1 MLKQKEM
8 KWMAVATGIGVFF
21 IFLTML
27 YGDNLINSNTG
38 YMIIDKIFSGQFGQ
52 LYNEIDWSYGLSI
65 YFIYAL
71 WSVPIWFIGYICGF
85 EINMNAIPVLLWYK
99 LLLAVFAIWSIFLV
113 GKVAEEL
120 YAERKQEVKLQY
132 CMSIFLVVPVVA
144 IAQCDIIG
152 ICFVLLGLYYYIKE
166 QNILFIIAMA
176 VAITMKGF
184 AILPFLPL
192 VLFRFRKIS
201 KLISVFGAGL
211 LFAGVSELVIRNSET
226 GASARSNPE
235 YYVNVAIQRLTEV
248 RIDAGASRVI
258 GLLGFFFLILCIIA
272 YILPNQ
278 DTEKNKRYAIWLVF
292 SSYLSFFLFY
302 NNNFYRHVLLA
313 PFLILAIYVKPGLTK
328 VCLLLE
334 TLYGITVALDS
345 INKQP
350 WVFLGPKTFSY
361 LFIGKEIL
369 DNWLF
374 TRIHWF
380 LEAYMPLILGI
391 SYASVIAI
399 LVLTFPGVKDLPVED
414 GVEKEMRIVTWMR
427 ISVIYVWIILALIG
441 TMDF

>member
-8 KWMAVATGIGVFF
+8 KWMAGIAGIGILF
-21 IFLTML
+21 IFFTML
-27 YGDNLINSNTG
+27 YSDNLINSNTG
-38 YMIIDKIFSGQFGQ
+38 YIIIDKIFTGQFGQ
-52 LYNEIDWSYGLSI
+52 FFNEVDWSYGLSI

-71 WSVPIWFIGYICGF
+71 WSIPVWFIGYIGNF

-99 LLLAVFAIWSIFLV
+99 LLLILFAVCSIFML
-113 GKVAEEL
+113 GKIAEEI

-132 CMSIFLVVPVVA
+132 GVSVFLVFPVVA

-166 QNILFIIAMA
+166 KNVLFIIAMS

-192 VLFRFRKIS
+192 VLFRFRKIN

-211 LFAGVSELVIRNSET
+211 LLAGVSELIIRSSET
-226 GASARSNPE
+226 GASARDNPE
-235 YYVNVAIQRLTEV
+235 YYVNVAVQRLTEV

-258 GLLGFFFLILCIIA
+258 GLLGFFFVILCVMA

-278 DTEKNKRYAIWLVF
+278 DTEKNKKYAIWLVLA
-292 SSYLSFFLFY
+292 SYLSFFLFY
-302 NNNFYRHVLLA
+302 NNNLYRHVLLA
-313 PFLILAIYVKPGLTK
+313 PFLVLAIYIKPGLTK

-334 TLYGITVALDS
+334 SLYGITVVLDS

-350 WVFLGPKTFSY
+350 WVFLGANTFSY

-399 LVLTFPGVKDLPVED
+399 LVLTFPGIKDIPVED
-414 GVEKEMRIVTWMR
+414 GIEKEMRIVTWLR
-427 ISVIYVWIILALIG
+427 ISVIFIWIILALIG
-441 TMDF
+441 TVDF